1 MTNTVVFLSHIGRT
15 KSARV
20 TSYVVTLFLYN
31 VKTVESK
38 KKTRGEVTRDQFL
51 SLALSSI
58 SEHGVSGISIS
69 GLATGSGMTRPTFY
83 SHFGD
88 IDGLIAELWLERG
101 EEWVLLMA
109 AADENFDYR
118 AELVTSLTEVF
129 LHCHRNIHLKEIVGP
144 LLQRTLERGFPGPAG
159 YSVALWRMANR
170 IGVVATARVW
180 PAVVAAMALDDYLDD
195 LQTSVFDL
203 EPSTEGPLPEIEI
216 PEAPGLSREIV
227 EAVLTIVQSSGV
239 EGLSMLRLGRVL
251 RVTSGY
257 LYPRIHN
264 LAGVVGSCYQI
275 VQDAAVKQN
284 LALWSKL
291 RLSPEGFARFIVG
304 SVGSTRLHWRN
315 FRSEVMIA
323 AAHNPVLAASVT
335 LSMEAFHRSL
345 TRRTAAL
352 LFPRELVSQV
362 ALLVH
367 TLLFGFT
374 ALSNA
379 GIEVRDLAHVGVIR
393 ALLGRVAKRYVGF
406 GKASVQVRPSLR

>member
-1 MTNTVVFLSHIGRT
+1 MP
-15 KSARV
+15 
-20 TSYVVTLFLYN
+20 
-31 VKTVESK
+31 ESK
-38 KKTRGEVTRDQFL
+38 KKSRGEVTRDQFL
-51 SLALSSI
+51 SLAVSSI

-69 GLATGSGMTRPTFY
+69 GLSTASGMTRPTFY

-88 IDGLIAELWLERG
+88 MDGLIAELWLERA
-101 EEWVLLMA
+101 EEWILLMT

-129 LHCHRNIHLKEIVGP
+129 LHCHRNVHLKEIVAP
-144 LLQRTLERGFPGPAG
+144 VLQRTLEKRFPGPAE

-180 PAVVAAMALDDYLDD
+180 PAVAAAMVLDEYLEG
-195 LQTSVFDL
+195 LHTSVIHLDL
-203 EPSTEGPLPEIEI
+203 STEGPLPEIEI
-216 PEAPGLSREIV
+216 PEVPGLSPKIV

-251 RVTSGY
+251 RVTTGY

-264 LAGVVGSCYQI
+264 LAGVVGSCYQV

-315 FRSEVMIA
+315 FRSEVLIA

-335 LSMEAFHRSL
+335 ISMESFHHSI

-374 ALSNA
+374 ALHNA
-379 GIEVRDLAHVGVIR
+379 GIEVRGLAHAGVIR

-406 GKASVQVRPSLR
+406 GKASTQV